1 MLFWRDCVERESARR
16 SSDGR
21 PAPIPIREAR
31 CSVPRSSRRF
41 PASATVVG
49 LFAVAAV
56 LGAVSGA
63 LFAYA
68 PDLPQI
74 AALDDYTPNTITR
87 VHARGGELIGEFAVQ
102 RRVIIGYDDIPD
114 VLRQAIIAAEDAAF
128 FEHNGISV
136 PGVVRA
142 AIQDLLRGELFSG
155 ASTLTMQLAR
165 NVEVGGEVLGREKV
179 WQRKALEAYYAFHL
193 EKRYTKPEIL
203 ALYANQVWL
212 GTASHAADGVEAAAQ
227 LLFGKSARD
236 VELGEAAVIAG
247 IIQGPS
253 RVSPLVN
260 MDAAV
265 ERRNYALRRMS
276 EEGFITEDEAAAEM
290 AKPIVLAPR
299 RQRSNT
305 IAPYFLEEIRQHLER
320 EYGARRLYHDG
331 LVVHSTLDID
341 LQRAA
346 NRAVAEG
353 LRTLDKRH
361 GYRGPRRNVLA
372 GDDASPT
379 PEDFEHPLWVYPIEA
394 GDVVPAV
401 VTGVRGNRIRV
412 RAGPHRAEIEPDG
425 FAWTRRRA
433 EELVA
438 RGDLID
444 VRITALPDA
453 PDALAQ
459 ATLDQ
464 EPEVEGALLALDNRT
479 GRVLA
484 MVGGYDFDRSKFNRA
499 TQAYR
504 QLGSLFKGV
513 LYAAAIDQGFT
524 PTSIVMDRP
533 VAYDV
538 GPGQPRYRPTN
549 YDHKYEGPI
558 TLRRALEKS
567 RNVPAVWMM
576 DAVGPETV
584 VDFARR
590 VGFTAPIPPYL
601 SVALGSAE
609 ATLMEVTSAYSVF
622 PNGGQRMVP
631 FEIER
636 VLDREGDVLEENRP
650 QSRDAL
656 RADTAYVMVSL
667 MRGVVQRGTAR
678 RAQRELDWPVGGKTG
693 TMDEYTDAWFVGFDP
708 DVTVGV
714 WVGHDEKRT
723 LGHNEEGAR
732 VALPIWIEFLKAYG
746 AGREQPA
753 DFEPPGN
760 ILFRT
765 VNEMTGEVVS
775 RRGRG
780 TIREVFISG
789 TEPGAAFRR

>member
-1 MLFWRDCVERESARR
+1 M
-16 SSDGR
+16 
-21 PAPIPIREAR
+21 
-31 CSVPRSSRRF
+31 PRSSRRS
-41 PASATVVG
+41 PGSAALVG
-49 LFAVAAV
+49 LFVVAAA
-56 LGAVSGA
+56 LGVVSGA

-74 AALDDYTPNTITR
+74 AALDDYAPNTITR
-87 VHARGGELIGEFAVQ
+87 VEARGGQLIGEFAVQ
-102 RRVIIGYDDIPD
+102 RRVIIGYDDIPE
-114 VLRQAIIAAEDAAF
+114 VLRQAIIAAEDSTF

-136 PGVVRA
+136 PGIIRA
-142 AIQDLLRGELFSG
+142 AIQDILRGELFSG

-179 WQRKALEAYYAFHL
+179 WQRKLLEMYYAVHL

-212 GTASHAADGVEAAAQ
+212 GTATHAADGVEAAAQ

-260 MDAAV
+260 MQAAT
-265 ERRNYALRRMS
+265 ERRNYALRRMA
-276 EEGFITEDEAAAEM
+276 EEGFITQEVAADEM

-299 RQRSNT
+299 QQRTNT

-331 LVVHSTLDID
+331 LVVRSTLDID

-346 NRAVAEG
+346 NRAVADG
-353 LRTLDKRH
+353 LRALDKRH
-361 GYRGPRRNVLA
+361 GYRGPRRNVLT

-379 PEDFEHPLWVYPIEA
+379 LEDFEHPQWIYPIEA

-401 VTGVRGNRIRV
+401 VTGVRRNRIRV
-412 RAGPHRAEIEPDG
+412 RAGPYRATIEPDG
-425 FAWTRRRA
+425 FAWTRRTA
-433 EELVA
+433 AELVE
-438 RGDLID
+438 RGDLVD
-444 VRITALPDA
+444 VRITTLPDA
-453 PDALAQ
+453 PRGTAR

-464 EPEVEGALLALDNRT
+464 EPEVEAALLALDNRT

-513 LYAAAIDQGFT
+513 LYAAAIDQGYT

-533 VAYDV
+533 VAYEV

-622 PNGGQRMVP
+622 PSGGQRMIP
-631 FEIER
+631 FRIER
-636 VLDREGDVLEENRP
+636 VRDREGRVLEENRP

-667 MRGVVQRGTAR
+667 MRGVVQRGTAQ
-678 RAQRELDWPVGGKTG
+678 RARRELDWPVGGKTG
-693 TMDEYTDAWFVGFDP
+693 TMDDYTDAWFVGFDP
-708 DVTVGV
+708 DITVGV
-714 WVGHDEKRT
+714 WVGYDEKRS
-723 LGHNEEGAR
+723 LGRNEEGAR

-746 AGREQPA
+746 ADRERPP
-753 DFEPPGN
+753 DFQAPGN
-760 ILFRT
+760 IVFRT
-765 VNEMTGEVVS
+765 VNEMTGEQVA
-775 RRGRG
+775 RGGRG
-780 TIREVFISG
+780 AIQEVFIAG
-789 TEPGAAFRR
+789 TEPGATFRR

>member
-1 MLFWRDCVERESARR
+1 M
-16 SSDGR
+16 
-21 PAPIPIREAR
+21 
-31 CSVPRSSRRF
+31 PRSSRRS
-41 PASATVVG
+41 PGSAALIG
-49 LFAVAAV
+49 LFAVAAA
-56 LGAVSGA
+56 LGVVSGA

-74 AALDDYTPNTITR
+74 VALDDYAPNTITR
-87 VHARGGELIGEFAVQ
+87 VEARGGELIGEFAVQ
-102 RRVIIGYDDIPD
+102 RRVIIGYDDIPE
-114 VLRQAIIAAEDAAF
+114 VLRQAIIAAEDDAF
-128 FEHNGISV
+128 FQHNGISV
-136 PGVVRA
+136 PGIIRA
-142 AIQDLLRGELFSG
+142 AIQDVLRGELFSG

-165 NVEVGGEVLGREKV
+165 NVEVGGRVLGREKV
-179 WQRKALEAYYAFHL
+179 WKRKLLEMYYAIHL

-212 GTASHAADGVEAAAQ
+212 GTAMHAADGVEAAAQ

-260 MDAAV
+260 MDAATD
-265 ERRNYALRRMS
+265 RRNYALRRMA
-276 EEGFITEDEAAAEM
+276 EEDYITEEVAAEEM

-299 RQRSNT
+299 QQRSNT
-305 IAPYFLEEIRQHLER
+305 IAPYFLEEIRQHLES

-331 LVVHSTLDID
+331 LVVRSTLDID

-346 NRAVAEG
+346 NRAVADG
-353 LRTLDKRH
+353 LRALDKRQ
-361 GYRGPRRNVLA
+361 GYRGPRRNVLS

-379 PEDFEHPLWVYPIEA
+379 VEDFEHPQWIYPMEA

-401 VTGVRGNRIRV
+401 VTGVRRNRIGV
-412 RAGPHRAEIEPDG
+412 RAGPYRATIEPEG
-425 FAWTRRRA
+425 FAWTRRTA
-433 EELVA
+433 AELVE
-438 RGDLID
+438 RGDLVD

-453 PDALAQ
+453 PRGVAR

-464 EPEVEGALLALDNRT
+464 EPAVEAALVALDNRT

-513 LYAAAIDQGFT
+513 LYAAAIDQGYT
-524 PTSIVMDRP
+524 PTSMVMDQP
-533 VAYDV
+533 VAYEV

-622 PNGGQRMVP
+622 PNGGQRMIP
-631 FEIER
+631 FQIER
-636 VLDREGDVLEENRP
+636 VRDREGRLLEENRP

-667 MRGVVQRGTAR
+667 MRGVVQRGTAQ
-678 RAQRELDWPVGGKTG
+678 RARRELDWPVGGKTG
-693 TMDEYTDAWFVGFDP
+693 TMDDYTDAWFVGFDP

-714 WVGHDEKRT
+714 WVGYDEKRS

-746 AGREQPA
+746 ADRESPP
-753 DFEPPGN
+753 DFQAPGN
-760 ILFRT
+760 IVIRT
-765 VNEMTGEVVS
+765 VDEMTGEQVA
-775 RRGRG
+775 RGGRG
-780 TIREVFISG
+780 TIQEVFIAG
-789 TEPGAAFRR
+789 TEPGATFRR

>member
-1 MLFWRDCVERESARR
+1 M
-16 SSDGR
+16 
-21 PAPIPIREAR
+21 
-31 CSVPRSSRRF
+31 PRSSRRPYP
-41 PASATVVG
+41 PATLVG
-49 LFAVAAV
+49 LFAIAAI
-56 LGAVSGA
+56 LGVVSGV

-87 VHARGGELIGEFAVQ
+87 VEARGGELIGEFAVQ

-114 VLRQAIIAAEDAAF
+114 VLRQAIIAAEDDAF
-128 FEHNGISV
+128 FRHNGISV
-136 PGVVRA
+136 PGIIRA
-142 AIQDLLRGELFSG
+142 AIQDVLRGELFSG

-165 NVEVGGEVLGREKV
+165 NVEVGGQVLGREKV
-179 WQRKALEAYYAFHL
+179 WQRKLLEMYYAFHL
-193 EKRYTKPEIL
+193 EKRYTKPELL

-212 GTASHAADGVEAAAQ
+212 GTATHAADGVEAAAQ

-253 RVSPLVN
+253 RLSPLVN
-260 MDAAV
+260 MQAAT
-265 ERRNYALRRMS
+265 ERRNYALRRMA
-276 EEGFITEDEAAAEM
+276 EEAYITEETAADEM

-320 EYGARRLYHDG
+320 EYGARRLYQDG
-331 LVVHSTLDID
+331 LVVRSTLDID

-346 NRAVAEG
+346 NRAVADG
-353 LRTLDKRH
+353 LRVLDKRH
-361 GYRGPRRNVLA
+361 GFRGPRRNVLA
-372 GDDASPT
+372 GPDASPT
-379 PEDFEHPLWVYPIEA
+379 PEDFEHPDWVYPIDA

-401 VTGVRGNRIRV
+401 VTSVRRNRIGVRFGAY
-412 RAGPHRAEIEPDG
+412 RATIEPDG
-425 FAWTRRRA
+425 FAWTRRPA
-433 EELVA
+433 AELVE
-438 RGDLID
+438 RGDLVD
-444 VRITALPDA
+444 VRIATLPDGPRGMA
-453 PDALAQ
+453 R

-464 EPEVEGALLALDNRT
+464 EPEVEAALLALDNRT

-484 MVGGYDFDRSKFNRA
+484 MVGGYDFDRSEFNRA

-524 PTSIVMDRP
+524 PTSIVMDEP
-533 VAYDV
+533 VAYEV

-549 YDHKYEGPI
+549 YDHRYEGPI

-609 ATLMEVTSAYSVF
+609 STLMEVTSAYSVF
-622 PNGGQRMVP
+622 PNGGQRMIP
-631 FEIER
+631 FRIER
-636 VLDREGDVLEENRP
+636 VRDRDGHVLEENRP
-650 QSRDAL
+650 QAQDAL

-667 MRGVVQRGTAR
+667 MQGVVQRGTAQ
-678 RAQRELDWPVGGKTG
+678 RARRELDWPVGGKTG
-693 TMDEYTDAWFVGFDP
+693 TMDDYTDAWFVGFDP
-708 DVTVGV
+708 DITVGV
-714 WVGHDEKRT
+714 WVGYDEKRT
-723 LGHNEEGAR
+723 LGRNEEGAR
-732 VALPIWIEFLKAYG
+732 VALPIWIDFLKAYG
-746 AGREQPA
+746 ATRETPRG
-753 DFEPPGN
+753 FEAPGN
-760 ILFRT
+760 ILFRH
-765 VNEMTGEVVS
+765 VDEMTGEVVA
-775 RRGRG
+775 RRAGA
-780 TIREVFISG
+780 IPEVFIAG
-789 TEPGAAFRR
+789 TEPGATFRR

>member
-1 MLFWRDCVERESARR
+1 M
-16 SSDGR
+16 
-21 PAPIPIREAR
+21 
-31 CSVPRSSRRF
+31 PRSSRRSHG
-41 PASATVVG
+41 SATLVG

-56 LGAVSGA
+56 LGVVSGA

-74 AALDDYTPNTITR
+74 VALDDYAPNTITR
-87 VHARGGELIGEFAVQ
+87 VEARGGELIGEFAVQ
-102 RRVIIGYDDIPD
+102 RRVVIGYDDIPE
-114 VLRQAIIAAEDAAF
+114 VLRQAIIAAEDSTF

-136 PGVVRA
+136 PGIVRA
-142 AIQDLLRGELFSG
+142 AIQDVLRGELFSG

-165 NVEVGGEVLGREKV
+165 NVEVGGTVLGREKV
-179 WQRKALEAYYAFHL
+179 WERKLLEMYYAIHL

-212 GTASHAADGVEAAAQ
+212 GTAAHAADGVEAAAQ

-253 RVSPLVN
+253 RLSPLVN
-260 MDAAV
+260 MDAATD
-265 ERRNYALRRMS
+265 RRNYALRRMA
-276 EEGFITEDEAAAEM
+276 EEDFITEQVAADEM

-299 RQRSNT
+299 QQRTNT
-305 IAPYFLEEIRQHLER
+305 IAPYFIEEIRQHLER

-331 LVVHSTLDID
+331 LVVRSTLDID

-346 NRAVAEG
+346 NRAVADG
-353 LRTLDKRH
+353 LRVLDKRQ
-361 GYRGPRRNVLA
+361 GYRGPRRNVL
-372 GDDASPT
+372 DDASPT
-379 PEDFEHPLWVYPIEA
+379 PEDFEHPQWIYPIEA

-401 VTGVRGNRIRV
+401 VTGVRGNRIQV
-412 RAGPHRAEIEPDG
+412 RAGSYRATIEPEG
-425 FAWTRRRA
+425 FAWTRHRA
-433 EELVA
+433 AELVE
-438 RGDLID
+438 RGDLVD

-453 PDALAQ
+453 PRGVVR

-464 EPEVEGALLALDNRT
+464 EPEVEAALLALDNRT

-513 LYAAAIDQGFT
+513 LYAAAIDQGYT
-524 PTSIVMDRP
+524 PTSIVMDQP
-533 VAYDV
+533 VAYEV
-538 GPGQPRYRPTN
+538 GPGQPTYRPTN
-549 YDHKYEGPI
+549 YDRKYEGPI

-590 VGFTAPIPPYL
+590 VGFTSPIPPYL

-622 PNGGQRMVP
+622 PNGGQRMIP
-631 FEIER
+631 FQIER
-636 VLDREGDVLEENRP
+636 VRDREGNVLEENRP

-667 MRGVVQRGTAR
+667 MRGVVQRGTAQ
-678 RAQRELDWPVGGKTG
+678 RARRELDNWPVGGKTG

-708 DVTVGV
+708 DITVGV
-714 WVGHDEKRT
+714 WVGYDEKRS

-732 VALPIWIEFLKAYG
+732 VALPIWIELLKAYG
-746 AGREQPA
+746 ADRERPPN
-753 DFEPPGN
+753 FETPGN
-760 ILFRT
+760 IVVRT
-765 VNEMTGEVVS
+765 VDEMTGEMAT
-775 RRGRG
+775 RGSNG
-780 TIREVFISG
+780 AIQEVFIAG
-789 TEPGAAFRR
+789 TEPGATFRR

>member
-1 MLFWRDCVERESARR
+1 M
-16 SSDGR
+16 
-21 PAPIPIREAR
+21 
-31 CSVPRSSRRF
+31 PRSSRRT
-41 PASATVVG
+41 PGSAALIG
-49 LFAVAAV
+49 LFAVAAA
-56 LGAVSGA
+56 LGVVSGA

-74 AALDDYTPNTITR
+74 VALDDYAPNTITR
-87 VHARGGELIGEFAVQ
+87 VEARGGELIGEFAVQ
-102 RRVIIGYDDIPD
+102 RRVIIGYDDIPE
-114 VLRQAIIAAEDAAF
+114 VLRQAIIAAEDDAF

-136 PGVVRA
+136 PGIIRA
-142 AIQDLLRGELFSG
+142 AIQDVLRGELFSG

-165 NVEVGGEVLGREKV
+165 NVEVGGRVLGREKV
-179 WQRKALEAYYAFHL
+179 WKRKLLEMYYAIHL

-212 GTASHAADGVEAAAQ
+212 GTAMHAADGVEAAAQ

-260 MDAAV
+260 MDGAT
-265 ERRNYALRRMS
+265 ERRNYALRRMA
-276 EEGFITEDEAAAEM
+276 EEDFITEEVAAEEM

-299 RQRSNT
+299 QQRSNT
-305 IAPYFLEEIRQHLER
+305 IAPYFLEEIRQHLES

-331 LVVHSTLDID
+331 LVVRSTLDID

-346 NRAVAEG
+346 NRAVADG
-353 LRTLDKRH
+353 LRALDKRQ
-361 GYRGPRRNVLA
+361 GYRGPRRNVLS

-379 PEDFEHPLWVYPIEA
+379 VEDFEHPQWIYPMEA

-401 VTGVRGNRIRV
+401 VTGVRRNRIGV
-412 RAGPHRAEIEPDG
+412 RAGPYRATIEPEG
-425 FAWTRRRA
+425 FAWTRRTA
-433 EELVA
+433 AELVE
-438 RGDLID
+438 RGDLVD

-453 PDALAQ
+453 PRGVAR

-464 EPEVEGALLALDNRT
+464 EPAVEAALVALDNRT

-513 LYAAAIDQGFT
+513 LYAAAIDQGYT
-524 PTSIVMDRP
+524 PTSMVMDQP
-533 VAYDV
+533 VAYEV

-622 PNGGQRMVP
+622 PNGGQRMIP
-631 FEIER
+631 FQIER
-636 VLDREGDVLEENRP
+636 VRDREGRLLEENRP

-667 MRGVVQRGTAR
+667 MRGVVQRGTAQ
-678 RAQRELDWPVGGKTG
+678 RARRELDWPVGGKTG
-693 TMDEYTDAWFVGFDP
+693 TMDDYTDAWFVGFDP

-714 WVGHDEKRT
+714 WVGYDEKRS

-746 AGREQPA
+746 ADRESPP
-753 DFEPPGN
+753 DFQAPGN
-760 ILFRT
+760 IVVRT
-765 VNEMTGEVVS
+765 VDEMTGEQVA
-775 RRGRG
+775 RGGRG
-780 TIREVFISG
+780 TIQEVFIAG
-789 TEPGAAFRR
+789 TEPGATFRR

>member
-1 MLFWRDCVERESARR
+1 
-16 SSDGR
+16 
-21 PAPIPIREAR
+21 
-31 CSVPRSSRRF
+31 VPRSSRRS
-41 PASATVVG
+41 PGSAALIG
-49 LFAVAAV
+49 LFAVAAA
-56 LGAVSGA
+56 LGVVSGA

-74 AALDDYTPNTITR
+74 VALDDYAPNTITR
-87 VHARGGELIGEFAVQ
+87 VEARGGELIGEFAVQ
-102 RRVIIGYDDIPD
+102 RRVIIGYDDIPE
-114 VLRQAIIAAEDAAF
+114 VLRQAIIAAEDDAF

-136 PGVVRA
+136 PGIIRA
-142 AIQDLLRGELFSG
+142 AIQDVLRGELFSG

-165 NVEVGGEVLGREKV
+165 NVEVGGRVLGREKV
-179 WQRKALEAYYAFHL
+179 WKRKLLEMYYAIHL

-212 GTASHAADGVEAAAQ
+212 GTAMHAADGVEAAAQ

-260 MDAAV
+260 MDGAT
-265 ERRNYALRRMS
+265 ERRNYALRRMA
-276 EEGFITEDEAAAEM
+276 EEDFITEEVAAEEM

-299 RQRSNT
+299 QQRSNT
-305 IAPYFLEEIRQHLER
+305 IAPYFLEEIRQHLES

-331 LVVHSTLDID
+331 LVVRSTLDID

-346 NRAVAEG
+346 NRAVADG
-353 LRTLDKRH
+353 LRALDKRQ
-361 GYRGPRRNVLA
+361 GYRGPRRNVLS

-379 PEDFEHPLWVYPIEA
+379 VEDFEHPQWIYPMEA

-401 VTGVRGNRIRV
+401 VTGVRRNRIGV
-412 RAGPHRAEIEPDG
+412 RAGPYRATIEPEG
-425 FAWTRRRA
+425 FAWTRRTA
-433 EELVA
+433 AELVE
-438 RGDLID
+438 RGDLVD

-453 PDALAQ
+453 PRGVAR

-464 EPEVEGALLALDNRT
+464 EPAVEAALVALDNRT

-513 LYAAAIDQGFT
+513 LYAAAIDQGYT
-524 PTSIVMDRP
+524 PTSMVMDQP
-533 VAYDV
+533 VAYEV

-622 PNGGQRMVP
+622 PNGGQRMIP
-631 FEIER
+631 FQIER
-636 VLDREGDVLEENRP
+636 VRDREGRLLEENRP

-667 MRGVVQRGTAR
+667 MRGVVQRGTAQ
-678 RAQRELDWPVGGKTG
+678 RARRELDWPVGGKTG
-693 TMDEYTDAWFVGFDP
+693 TMDDYTDAWFVGFDP

-714 WVGHDEKRT
+714 WVGYDEKRS

-746 AGREQPA
+746 ADRESPP
-753 DFEPPGN
+753 DFQAPGN
-760 ILFRT
+760 IVVRT
-765 VNEMTGEVVS
+765 VDEMTGEQVA
-775 RRGRG
+775 RGGRG
-780 TIREVFISG
+780 TIQEVFIAG
-789 TEPGAAFRR
+789 TEPGATFRR

>member
-1 MLFWRDCVERESARR
+1 M
-16 SSDGR
+16 
-21 PAPIPIREAR
+21 
-31 CSVPRSSRRF
+31 PRSSRRS
-41 PASATVVG
+41 AGSATIVG
-49 LFAVAAV
+49 LFAVASI
-56 LGAVSGA
+56 LGVVSGA

-68 PDLPQI
+68 PDLAQI
-74 AALDDYTPNTITR
+74 AALDDYAPNTITR

-102 RRVIIGYDDIPD
+102 RRVIIGYDDIPE
-114 VLRQAIIAAEDAAF
+114 VLRQAIIASEDSAF
-128 FEHNGISV
+128 FAHNGVSI
-136 PGVVRA
+136 PGIVRA
-142 AIQDLLRGELFSG
+142 VIQDVLRGELFSG

-179 WQRKALEAYYAFHL
+179 WQRKLLEAYYAIHL

-212 GTASHAADGVEAAAQ
+212 GTATHAADGVEAAAQ

-253 RVSPLVN
+253 RLSPLVN
-260 MDAAV
+260 MEAAT
-265 ERRNYALRRMS
+265 ERRNYALRRMA
-276 EEGFITEDEAAAEM
+276 EEGFITRDEAADEM

-299 RQRSNT
+299 QRRSNS
-305 IAPYFLEEIRQHLER
+305 IAPYYLEEIRQHLER

-331 LVVHSTLDID
+331 LAVYSTLDIN

-346 NRAVAEG
+346 NRAVADG
-353 LRTLDKRH
+353 LRALDKRQ
-361 GYRGPRRNVLA
+361 GYRGPQRNVLD

-379 PEDFEHPLWVYPIEA
+379 PGDFEHPRWTYPIGA

-401 VTGVRGNRIRV
+401 VTGTRRGRIQVRV
-412 RAGPHRAEIEPDG
+412 GPYRAEIEPAG
-425 FAWTRRRA
+425 FAWTRRRSA
-433 EELVA
+433 AELVE
-438 RGDLID
+438 RGDLVD
-444 VRITALPDA
+444 VRITTLPDA
-453 PDALAQ
+453 PDAMAR

-464 EPEVEGALLALDNRT
+464 EPEVEAALLALDNRT

-484 MVGGYDFDRSKFNRA
+484 MVGGYDFNRSEFNRA

-513 LYAAAIDQGFT
+513 LYAAAIDQGYT

-538 GPGQPRYRPTN
+538 GPGQPTYRPTN
-549 YDHKYEGPI
+549 YDRKYEGPI

-609 ATLMEVTSAYSVF
+609 ATLLEVTSAYSVF
-622 PNGGQRMVP
+622 PNEGQRMIP
-631 FEIER
+631 FAIER
-636 VLDREGDVLEENRP
+636 VLDREGNVLEANRP
-650 QSRDAL
+650 QSRNAL

-667 MRGVVQRGTAR
+667 MQGVVDRGTAR
-678 RAQRELDWPVGGKTG
+678 RARRELPKWPVGGKTG
-693 TMDEYTDAWFVGFDP
+693 TMDDYTDAWFVGFDP
-708 DVTVGV
+708 DITVGV
-714 WVGHDEKRT
+714 WVGYDEKRS
-723 LGHNEEGAR
+723 LGRNEEGAR
-732 VALPIWIEFLKAYG
+732 VALPIWIEFIKAYG
-746 AGREQPA
+746 SDRDAPEG
-753 DFEPPGN
+753 FEAPGN

-765 VNEMTGEVVS
+765 VNEMTGELEE
-775 RRGRG
+775 RGGLG
-780 TIREVFISG
+780 TIQEVFIAG
-789 TEPGAAFRR
+789 TEPGATFRR

>member
-1 MLFWRDCVERESARR
+1 MGGGRRYHSERPGNR
-16 SSDGR
+16 
-21 PAPIPIREAR
+21 
-31 CSVPRSSRRF
+31 VPRSSRRSSG
-41 PASATVVG
+41 SATVVG
-49 LFAVAAV
+49 LFAGAAV

-74 AALDDYTPNTITR
+74 AALDDYAPNTITR
-87 VHARGGELIGEFAVQ
+87 VEARGGELIGEFAVQ
-102 RRVIIGYDDIPD
+102 RRVIIGYDDIPE
-114 VLRQAIIAAEDAAF
+114 VLRQAIIAAEDSTF

-136 PGVVRA
+136 PGIIRA
-142 AIQDLLRGELFSG
+142 AIQDVLRGELFSG

-165 NVEVGGEVLGREKV
+165 NVEVGGQVLGREKV
-179 WQRKALEAYYAFHL
+179 WQRKFLEMYYAVHL
-193 EKRYTKPEIL
+193 EKRYTKPEIF

-260 MDAAV
+260 MDAAT
-265 ERRNYALRRMS
+265 ERRNYALRRMA
-276 EEGFITEDEAAAEM
+276 EEGFITEQVAADEM
-290 AKPIVLAPR
+290 AKPIALAPR

-305 IAPYFLEEIRQHLER
+305 VAPYFLEEIRQHLEQ

-331 LVVHSTLDID
+331 LVIHSTLDIG

-346 NRAVAEG
+346 NRAVADG
-353 LRTLDKRH
+353 LRALDKRQ
-361 GYRGPRRNVLA
+361 GYRGPRRNVLT
-372 GDDASPT
+372 GDDASASVD
-379 PEDFEHPLWVYPIEA
+379 DFEHRDWVYPMEA

-401 VTGVRGNRIRV
+401 VTGVRRNRIRV
-412 RAGPHRAEIEPDG
+412 RAGPYRATIEPEG
-425 FAWTRRRA
+425 FAWTRRDA
-433 EELVA
+433 AELVE
-438 RGDLID
+438 RGDLVD
-444 VRITALPDA
+444 VRLTTLPDA
-453 PDALAQ
+453 PRGEAQ

-464 EPEVEGALLALDNRT
+464 EPVVEAALIALDNRT

-524 PTSIVMDRP
+524 PTSLVMDRP
-533 VAYDV
+533 VAYEV

-609 ATLMEVTSAYSVF
+609 ATLMEVTNAYSVF
-622 PNGGQRMVP
+622 PNRGQRMLP
-631 FEIER
+631 FQIER
-636 VLDREGDVLEENRP
+636 VLDREGNVLEENRP

-656 RADTAYVMVSL
+656 RADTAYIMVSL
-667 MRGVVQRGTAR
+667 MQGVVQRGTAQ
-678 RAQRELDWPVGGKTG
+678 RARRELDWAVGGKTG
-693 TMDEYTDAWFVGFDP
+693 TMDDYTDAWFVGFDP

-714 WVGHDEKRT
+714 WVGYDEKRT
-723 LGHNEEGAR
+723 LGRNEEGAR
-732 VALPIWIEFLKAYG
+732 VALPIWIDFMKAYG
-746 AGREQPA
+746 AVRDDA
-753 DFEPPGN
+753 AAFEAPSN
-760 ILFRT
+760 IVFRT
-765 VNEMTGEVVS
+765 VDEMTGEQVA
-775 RRGRG
+775 RGG
-780 TIREVFISG
+780 IREAFIAG
-789 TEPGAAFRR
+789 TEPGATFRR

>member
-1 MLFWRDCVERESARR
+1 M
-16 SSDGR
+16 
-21 PAPIPIREAR
+21 
-31 CSVPRSSRRF
+31 PRSSRRS
-41 PASATVVG
+41 PRSATYTG

-56 LGAVSGA
+56 LGIVSGA

-74 AALDDYTPNTITR
+74 AALDDYAPNTITR
-87 VHARGGELIGEFAVQ
+87 VEARGGQLIGEFAVQ
-102 RRVIIGYDDIPD
+102 RRVIIGYEDIPE
-114 VLRQAIIAAEDAAF
+114 VLRQAIIAAEDDAF
-128 FEHNGISV
+128 FAHNGISV
-136 PGVVRA
+136 PGIIRA
-142 AIQDLLRGELFSG
+142 AIQDVLRGELFSG

-179 WQRKALEAYYAFHL
+179 WQRKLLEMYYAVHL

-212 GTASHAADGVEAAAQ
+212 GTATHAADGVEAAAQ

-260 MDAAV
+260 MKAAT
-265 ERRNYALRRMS
+265 ERRNYALRRMA
-276 EEGFITEDEAAAEM
+276 EEGFITEEVAADEM

-299 RQRSNT
+299 QQRSNT

-331 LVVHSTLDID
+331 LVVRSTLDID

-346 NRAVAEG
+346 NRAVANG
-353 LRTLDKRH
+353 LRALDKRQ
-361 GYRGPRRNVLA
+361 GYRGPRRNVLT
-372 GDDASPT
+372 GDDARAT
-379 PEDFEHPLWVYPIEA
+379 VEDFEHPQWIYPIEA

-401 VTGVRGNRIRV
+401 VTGVRGDRIRV
-412 RAGPHRAEIEPDG
+412 RAGPYRATIEPDG
-425 FAWTRRRA
+425 YAWTRRTA
-433 EELVA
+433 AELVE
-438 RGDLID
+438 RGDLVD
-444 VRITALPDA
+444 VRITTLPDG
-453 PDALAQ
+453 DRSEVR

-464 EPEVEGALLALDNRT
+464 EPEVEAALLALDNRT

-513 LYAAAIDQGFT
+513 LYAAAIDQGYT
-524 PTSIVMDRP
+524 PTSIVMDQP
-533 VAYDV
+533 VAYEV
-538 GPGQPRYRPTN
+538 GPAQPRYRPTN
-549 YDHKYEGPI
+549 YDHRYEGPI

-622 PNGGQRMVP
+622 PNGGQRMIP
-631 FEIER
+631 FRIER
-636 VLDREGDVLEENRP
+636 VRDREGHVLEENRP
-650 QSRDAL
+650 QPRDAL

-667 MRGVVQRGTAR
+667 MRGVVQRGTAQ
-678 RAQRELDWPVGGKTG
+678 RARRELDWPVGGKTG
-693 TMDEYTDAWFVGFDP
+693 TMDDYTDAWFVGFDP
-708 DVTVGV
+708 DITVGV
-714 WVGHDEKRT
+714 WVGYDEKRS
-723 LGHNEEGAR
+723 LGRNEEGAR

-746 AGREQPA
+746 ADREPPPEFQA
-753 DFEPPGN
+753 PGN

-765 VNEMTGEVVS
+765 VDEMTGEQVA
-775 RRGRG
+775 RGGRG
-780 TIREVFISG
+780 TIREVFIAG
-789 TEPGAAFRR
+789 TEPGATFRR

>member
-1 MLFWRDCVERESARR
+1 M
-16 SSDGR
+16 
-21 PAPIPIREAR
+21 
-31 CSVPRSSRRF
+31 
-41 PASATVVG
+41 G

-56 LGAVSGA
+56 LGVVSGA

-74 AALDDYTPNTITR
+74 VALDDYAPNTITR
-87 VHARGGELIGEFAVQ
+87 VEARGGQLIGEFAVQ
-102 RRVIIGYDDIPD
+102 RRVIIGYDDIPE
-114 VLRQAIIAAEDAAF
+114 VLRQAIVAAEDDTF

-136 PGVVRA
+136 PGIIRA
-142 AIQDLLRGELFSG
+142 AIQDVMRGELFSG

-179 WQRKALEAYYAFHL
+179 WQRKLLEAYYAIHL

-253 RVSPLVN
+253 RLSPLVN
-260 MDAAV
+260 MEAATD
-265 ERRNYALRRMS
+265 RRNYALRRMA
-276 EEGFITEDEAAAEM
+276 EEGFITEEVAADEM

-299 RQRSNT
+299 QQRSNT

-331 LVVHSTLDID
+331 LVVRSTLDID

-346 NRAVAEG
+346 NRAVADG
-353 LRTLDKRH
+353 LRALDKRQ
-361 GYRGPRRNVLA
+361 GYRGPRRNVLT

-379 PEDFEHPLWVYPIEA
+379 VDDFEHPQWIYPIEA

-401 VTGVRGNRIRV
+401 VTGVRRNRIRV
-412 RAGPHRAEIEPDG
+412 RAGPHSATIEPEG
-425 FAWTRRRA
+425 FAWTRRTA
-433 EELVA
+433 AELVE
-438 RGDLID
+438 RGDLVD
-444 VRITALPDA
+444 VRITTLPDA
-453 PDALAQ
+453 PRGVAR

-464 EPEVEGALLALDNRT
+464 EPEVEAALLALDNRT

-513 LYAAAIDQGFT
+513 LYAAAIDQGYT
-524 PTSIVMDRP
+524 PTSIVMDQP

-549 YDHKYEGPI
+549 YDHRYEGPI

-601 SVALGSAE
+601 SVALGSSE

-622 PNGGQRMVP
+622 PNGGQRMIP
-631 FEIER
+631 FSIER
-636 VLDREGDVLEENRP
+636 VRDREGHVLEENRP
-650 QSRDAL
+650 QARDAL

-667 MRGVVQRGTAR
+667 MRGVVQRGTAQ
-678 RAQRELDWPVGGKTG
+678 RARRELAWPVGGKTG
-693 TMDEYTDAWFVGFDP
+693 TMDDYTDAWFVGFDP

-714 WVGHDEKRT
+714 WVGYDEKRS
-723 LGHNEEGAR
+723 LGRNEEGAR
-732 VALPIWIEFLKAYG
+732 VALPIWIQFLKAYG
-746 AGREQPA
+746 ADREPPP
-753 DFEPPGN
+753 DFEAPGN

-765 VNEMTGEVVS
+765 VDEMTGQVVA
-775 RRGRG
+775 RRGGG
-780 TIREVFISG
+780 TLREVFIAG
-789 TEPGAAFRR
+789 TEPGATFQR

>member
-1 MLFWRDCVERESARR
+1 M
-16 SSDGR
+16 
-21 PAPIPIREAR
+21 
-31 CSVPRSSRRF
+31 PRSSRRSSG
-41 PASATVVG
+41 SAALIG
-49 LFAVAAV
+49 LFAVAAA
-56 LGAVSGA
+56 LGVVSGA

-74 AALDDYTPNTITR
+74 VALDDYAPNTITR
-87 VHARGGELIGEFAVQ
+87 VEARGGELIGEFAVQ
-102 RRVIIGYDDIPD
+102 RRVIIGYDDIPE
-114 VLRQAIIAAEDAAF
+114 VLRQAIIAAEDDAF
-128 FEHNGISV
+128 FAHNGISV
-136 PGVVRA
+136 PGIIRA
-142 AIQDLLRGELFSG
+142 AIQDVLRGELFSG

-165 NVEVGGEVLGREKV
+165 NVEVGGRVLGREKV
-179 WQRKALEAYYAFHL
+179 WKRKFLEMYYAIHL

-212 GTASHAADGVEAAAQ
+212 GTAMHAADGVEAAAQ

-260 MDAAV
+260 MDAATD
-265 ERRNYALRRMS
+265 RRNYALRRMA
-276 EEGFITEDEAAAEM
+276 EEDFITEEVAAEEM

-299 RQRSNT
+299 QQRSNT
-305 IAPYFLEEIRQHLER
+305 IAPYFLEEIRQHLEN

-331 LVVHSTLDID
+331 LVVRSTLDID

-346 NRAVAEG
+346 NRAVADG
-353 LRTLDKRH
+353 LRALDKRQ
-361 GYRGPRRNVLA
+361 GYRGPRRNVLS

-379 PEDFEHPLWVYPIEA
+379 VEDFEHPQWIYPMEA

-401 VTGVRGNRIRV
+401 VTDVRRNRIGV
-412 RAGPHRAEIEPDG
+412 RAGPYRATIEPEG
-425 FAWTRRRA
+425 FSWTRRNA
-433 EELVA
+433 AELVE
-438 RGDLID
+438 RGDLVD
-444 VRITALPDA
+444 VRITTLPHA
-453 PDALAQ
+453 PRGVAR

-464 EPEVEGALLALDNRT
+464 EPAVEAALVALDNRT

-513 LYAAAIDQGFT
+513 LYAAAIDQGYT
-524 PTSIVMDRP
+524 PTSMVMDQP
-533 VAYDV
+533 VAYEV

-622 PNGGQRMVP
+622 PNGGQRMIP
-631 FEIER
+631 FQIER
-636 VLDREGDVLEENRP
+636 VRDREGRLLEENRP

-667 MRGVVQRGTAR
+667 MRGVVQRGTAQ
-678 RAQRELDWPVGGKTG
+678 RARRELDWPVGGKTG
-693 TMDEYTDAWFVGFDP
+693 TMDDYTDAWFVGFDP

-714 WVGHDEKRT
+714 WVGYDEKRS

-746 AGREQPA
+746 ADRESPP
-753 DFEPPGN
+753 DFQAPGN
-760 ILFRT
+760 IVIRT
-765 VNEMTGEVVS
+765 VDEMTGEQVA
-775 RRGRG
+775 RGGRG
-780 TIREVFISG
+780 TIQEVFIAG
-789 TEPGAAFRR
+789 TEPGATFRR

>member
-1 MLFWRDCVERESARR
+1 
-16 SSDGR
+16 
-21 PAPIPIREAR
+21 
-31 CSVPRSSRRF
+31 VPRSSRRSSG
-41 PASATVVG
+41 SAALIG
-49 LFAVAAV
+49 LFAVAAA
-56 LGAVSGA
+56 LGVVSGA

-74 AALDDYTPNTITR
+74 VALDDYAPNTITR
-87 VHARGGELIGEFAVQ
+87 VEARGGELIGEFAVQ
-102 RRVIIGYDDIPD
+102 RRVIIGYDDIPE
-114 VLRQAIIAAEDAAF
+114 VLRQAIIAAEDDAF
-128 FEHNGISV
+128 FAHNGISV
-136 PGVVRA
+136 PGIIRA
-142 AIQDLLRGELFSG
+142 AIQDVLRGELFSG

-165 NVEVGGEVLGREKV
+165 NVEVGGRVLGREKV
-179 WQRKALEAYYAFHL
+179 WKRKFLEMYYAIHL

-212 GTASHAADGVEAAAQ
+212 GTAMHAADGVEAAAQ

-260 MDAAV
+260 MDAATD
-265 ERRNYALRRMS
+265 RRNYALRRMA
-276 EEGFITEDEAAAEM
+276 EEDFITEEVAAEEM

-299 RQRSNT
+299 QQRSNT
-305 IAPYFLEEIRQHLER
+305 IAPYFLEEIRQHLEN

-331 LVVHSTLDID
+331 LVVRSTLDID

-346 NRAVAEG
+346 NRAVADG
-353 LRTLDKRH
+353 LRALDKRQ
-361 GYRGPRRNVLA
+361 GYRGPRRNVLS

-379 PEDFEHPLWVYPIEA
+379 VEDFEHPQWIYPMEA

-401 VTGVRGNRIRV
+401 VTDVRRNRIGV
-412 RAGPHRAEIEPDG
+412 RAGPYRATIEPEG
-425 FAWTRRRA
+425 FSWTRRNA
-433 EELVA
+433 AELVE
-438 RGDLID
+438 RGDLVD
-444 VRITALPDA
+444 VRITTLPHA
-453 PDALAQ
+453 PRGVAR

-464 EPEVEGALLALDNRT
+464 EPAVEAALVALDNRT

-513 LYAAAIDQGFT
+513 LYAAAIDQGYT
-524 PTSIVMDRP
+524 PTSMVMDQP
-533 VAYDV
+533 VAYEV

-622 PNGGQRMVP
+622 PNGGQRMIP
-631 FEIER
+631 FQIER
-636 VLDREGDVLEENRP
+636 VRDREGRLLEENRP

-667 MRGVVQRGTAR
+667 MRGVVQRGTAQ
-678 RAQRELDWPVGGKTG
+678 RARRELDWPVGGKTG
-693 TMDEYTDAWFVGFDP
+693 TMDDYTDAWFVGFDP

-714 WVGHDEKRT
+714 WVGYDEKRS

-746 AGREQPA
+746 ADRESPP
-753 DFEPPGN
+753 DFQAPGN
-760 ILFRT
+760 IVIRT
-765 VNEMTGEVVS
+765 VDEMTGEQVA
-775 RRGRG
+775 RGGRG
-780 TIREVFISG
+780 TIQEVFIAG
-789 TEPGAAFRR
+789 TEPGATFRR